1 MVFST
6 IVRRVVVSSTARRAR
21 CYNSRWF
28 NAKSSTSSSPYKR
41 ELSKQQV
48 EGSKDVISGS
58 KQPSTTSTPPPGGE
72 SAPVVSKNAGGN
84 GGEAGGMLLPLLVL
98 VGIGAGGTAY
108 YNDMIP
114 GLSMNDTNNTPPKK
128 VMGMQKEN
136 KLLQDVVEE
145 VVVTKKASTSSSEST
160 ITEEEKEP
168 QKSPLPTGEEVVHKA
183 VENAAAQAAAESL
196 EFVDSTASS
205 SVPKV
210 DIVSQP
216 SVHDDMSRPTAS
228 IGNYEITFSIDPE
241 TELRSSRT
249 AIATSAPIPSNID
262 GSDYLVNIDSLTTP
276 ELRTRLIQ
284 LATEM
289 SNRTKW
295 EAARLNEFLTVKERE
310 VEGRYLEILH
320 KQRLEFESLLAQRL
334 REQEDVITRHANA
347 ALAAKEEGIQ
357 TLMKATEDAREAEM
371 KDMLTNETKIIATKL
386 ESDYEQRLQD
396 ELAQMKAVYA
406 TDLDEYCTKMT
417 SLKDK
422 LDTLEKRLE
431 VSRDY
436 ESGSKRAHA
445 LSAAALALASK
456 LEVGEAAA
464 VELAALKGAAGD
476 EGVIASAV
484 GMIPSSA
491 KGGLPTLA
499 ELQAKFDECYNIGR
513 EVSSCL
519 PYWPLNFALFC
530 HNLVLIIVQTTFH
543 LGCDGTRRSCW
554 LRRTTPRHVLREDIR
569 PSLAR
574 CCAQDRRGGECCRW
588 YIILGS

>member
-1 MVFST
+1 MVGST
-6 IVRRVVVSSTARRAR
+6 LLLRRAVVVSSTARRAG
-21 CYNSRWF
+21 CYSSRRF
-28 NAKSSTSSSPYKR
+28 NAKSSSTSSSPYKR

-48 EGSKDVISGS
+48 EGNKDVIGS
-58 KQPSTTSTPPPGGE
+58 KPPSSSTTTTPPGE
-72 SAPVVSKNAGGN
+72 GASVVGRNAGGN
-84 GGEAGGMLLPLLVL
+84 GGEAGGMFLPLLVL
-98 VGIGAGGTAY
+98 AGIGAGGAAY
-108 YNDMIP
+108 YNNMIP
-114 GLSMNDTNNTPPKK
+114 GLSMNDTTNNNTPKK
-128 VMGMQKEN
+128 VMGMQKE
-136 KLLQDVVEE
+136 KELLQDVVEE
-145 VVVTKKASTSSSEST
+145 IVVTKKTSSSSLEST
-160 ITEEEKEP
+160 VVTEEEVKEEP
-168 QKSPLPTGEEVVHKA
+168 PKSPLPTGEEVVHKA
-183 VENAAAQAAAESL
+183 VENAVARAAAAAESL

-210 DIVSQP
+210 DIVSEP
-216 SVHDDMSRPTAS
+216 SVHDDDMSRPTASS

-241 TELRSSRT
+241 SELRSSSSRT
-249 AIATSAPIPSNID
+249 AMATSAPIPSNID
-262 GSDYLVNIDSLTTP
+262 GSDYLVNIDSLTTT

-284 LATEM
+284 LASEM

-371 KDMLTNETKIIATKL
+371 KDMLTNETKIITSKL
-386 ESDYEQRLQD
+386 EADYEQRLQD

-406 TDLDEYCTKMT
+406 TELDEYCTKMT

-491 KGGLPTLA
+491 KGGVPTLA
-499 ELQAKFDECYNIGR
+499 ELQAKFDECYTIGR
-513 EVSSCL
+513 EVSSWL
-519 PYWPLNFALFC
+519 TILAIELYVVVLLFFVTG
-530 HNLVLIIVQTTFH
+530 LDLIIIETTFH
-543 LGCDGTRRSCW
+543 F
-554 LRRTTPRHVLREDIR
+554 
-569 PSLAR
+569 
-574 CCAQDRRGGECCRW
+574 
-588 YIILGS
+588 

>member
-1 MVFST
+1 MVT
-6 IVRRVVVSSTARRAR
+6 LLLLRRAVGLSSTAQRSGCSSRR
-21 CYNSRWF
+21 F

-48 EGSKDVISGS
+48 EGSKDVINGS
-58 KQPSTTSTPPPGGE
+58 KPPSSTSSTPSGE
-72 SAPVVSKNAGGN
+72 GASVSGRNSGGN
-84 GGEAGGMLLPLLVL
+84 GGEGGGGGLFLPLLVL
-98 VGIGAGGTAY
+98 AGIGAGGAAY

-114 GLSMNDTNNTPPKK
+114 GLSMNDTPPKK
-128 VMGMQKEN
+128 VMQKE
-136 KLLQDVVEE
+136 KELLQDVVEE
-145 VVVTKKASTSSSEST
+145 VVSTKTESTSCSELT
-160 ITEEEKEP
+160 VTEEVKEA
-168 QKSPLPTGEEVVHKA
+168 KKTVLPTGEEVVHKA
-183 VENAAAQAAAESL
+183 VENAAARAAAESL

-241 TELRSSRT
+241 SELRSSRT
-249 AIATSAPIPSNID
+249 AMATSAPIPINID

-276 ELRTRLIQ
+276 ELRTRLVQ

-386 ESDYEQRLQD
+386 EADYEQRLQD

-422 LDTLEKRLE
+422 LDSLEKRLE

-491 KGGLPTLA
+491 KGGVPTLA

-519 PYWPLNFALFC
+519 PYWPLNFALFRQS
-530 HNLVLIIVQTTFH
+530 LVLIIVETTFH

-554 LRRTTPRHVLREDIR
+554 LRRTTPRHALREDIR

-574 CCAQDRRGGECCRW
+574 CCAQDRRGGECGRW

>member
-1 MVFST
+1 MVT
-6 IVRRVVVSSTARRAR
+6 LLLLRRAVGLSSTAQRSGCSSRR
-21 CYNSRWF
+21 F

-48 EGSKDVISGS
+48 EGSKDVINGS
-58 KQPSTTSTPPPGGE
+58 KPPSSTSSTPSGE
-72 SAPVVSKNAGGN
+72 GASVSGRNSGGN
-84 GGEAGGMLLPLLVL
+84 GGEGGGGGLFLPLLVL
-98 VGIGAGGTAY
+98 AGIGAGGAAY

-114 GLSMNDTNNTPPKK
+114 GLSMNDTPPKK
-128 VMGMQKEN
+128 VMQKE
-136 KLLQDVVEE
+136 KELLQDVVEE
-145 VVVTKKASTSSSEST
+145 VVSTKTESTSCSELT
-160 ITEEEKEP
+160 VTEEVKEA
-168 QKSPLPTGEEVVHKA
+168 KKTVLPTGEEVVHKA
-183 VENAAAQAAAESL
+183 VENAAARAAAESL

-241 TELRSSRT
+241 SELRSSRT
-249 AIATSAPIPSNID
+249 AMATSAPIPINID

-276 ELRTRLIQ
+276 ELRTRLVQ

-386 ESDYEQRLQD
+386 EADYEQRLQD

-422 LDTLEKRLE
+422 LDSLEKRLE

-491 KGGLPTLA
+491 KGGVPTLA

-519 PYWPLNFALFC
+519 PYWPLNFALFRQS
-530 HNLVLIIVQTTFH
+530 LVLIIVETTFH
-543 LGCDGTRRSCW
+543 LGCNGTRRSCW
-554 LRRTTPRHVLREDIR
+554 LRRTTPRHALREDIR

-574 CCAQDRRGGECCRW
+574 CCAQDRRGGECGRW

>member
-1 MVFST
+1 MVT
-6 IVRRVVVSSTARRAR
+6 LLLRRAVGLSSTARRAG
-21 CYNSRWF
+21 CSSRRF

-48 EGSKDVISGS
+48 EGSKDVINGS
-58 KQPSTTSTPPPGGE
+58 KPPSSTSSTPPGE
-72 SAPVVSKNAGGN
+72 GASVSGRNSGGN
-84 GGEAGGMLLPLLVL
+84 GGEGGGGGFFLPLLVL
-98 VGIGAGGTAY
+98 AGIGAGGAAY

-114 GLSMNDTNNTPPKK
+114 GLSMNDTPPKK
-128 VMGMQKEN
+128 VMQKE
-136 KLLQDVVEE
+136 KELLQDVVEE
-145 VVVTKKASTSSSEST
+145 VVSTKTESTSSSELTVS
-160 ITEEEKEP
+160 EEVKEA
-168 QKSPLPTGEEVVHKA
+168 KETNLPTGEEVVHKA
-183 VENAAAQAAAESL
+183 VENAAARAAAESL

-241 TELRSSRT
+241 SELRSSRT
-249 AIATSAPIPSNID
+249 AMATSAPIPSNID

-371 KDMLTNETKIIATKL
+371 KDMLTNETKIIATKF
-386 ESDYEQRLQD
+386 EADYEQRLQN

-491 KGGLPTLA
+491 KGGVPTLA
-499 ELQAKFDECYNIGR
+499 ELQAKFDDCYNIGR
-513 EVSSCL
+513 EVSCCL
-519 PYWPLNFALFC
+519 PYWPFNFALFRQS
-530 HNLVLIIVQTTFH
+530 LVLIIVKQHF
-543 LGCDGTRRSCW
+543 
-554 LRRTTPRHVLREDIR
+554 I
-569 PSLAR
+569 
-574 CCAQDRRGGECCRW
+574 
-588 YIILGS
+588 

>member
-1 MVFST
+1 MVLST
-6 IVRRVVVSSTARRAR
+6 IVRAVFVSTTARRAG
-21 CYNSRWF
+21 CYSSRRF
-28 NAKSSTSSSPYKR
+28 NAKSSTASSPYKR

-48 EGSKDVISGS
+48 EGSKDVINGS

-72 SAPVVSKNAGGN
+72 GAPVVGRNAGGN
-84 GGEAGGMLLPLLVL
+84 GEEAGGMFLPLLVL
-98 VGIGAGGTAY
+98 AGIGAGGAAY

-114 GLSMNDTNNTPPKK
+114 GFSMNDTNNTPPKK
-128 VMGMQKEN
+128 IMGMPKE
-136 KLLQDVVEE
+136 KELLQDVVEE
-145 VVVTKKASTSSSEST
+145 VVVTKKALTSSSEST
-160 ITEEEKEP
+160 VTEEVKEP

-183 VENAAAQAAAESL
+183 VENAATRAAAESL
-196 EFVDSTASS
+196 EVVDSNASS

-210 DIVSQP
+210 EDIVSQP
-216 SVHDDMSRPTAS
+216 SVHSAS

-241 TELRSSRT
+241 SELRSSRI
-249 AIATSAPIPSNID
+249 AVATSALIPSNID

-357 TLMKATEDAREAEM
+357 TLMKATEDAGEAEM

-386 ESDYEQRLQD
+386 EADYEQRLQD

-417 SLKDK
+417 NLKDK

-436 ESGSKRAHA
+436 EKGSKRAHA
-445 LSAAALALASK
+445 LSAAALALATK

-476 EGVIASAV
+476 DGVIASAV

-491 KGGLPTLA
+491 KGGVPSLA
-499 ELQAKFDECYNIGR
+499 ELQARFDECYNIGR
-513 EVSSCL
+513 EVSNCL

-530 HNLVLIIVQTTFH
+530 HNLVLIIVETKFH
-543 LGCDGTRRSCW
+543 LGCDGTQRSCW
-554 LRRTTPRHVLREDIR
+554 LRRTTPRHALREDIR

-574 CCAQDRRGGECCRW
+574 CCAQDRRGGECGRW

>member
-1 MVFST
+1 MVT
-6 IVRRVVVSSTARRAR
+6 LLLLRRAVGLSSTAQRSGCSSRR
-21 CYNSRWF
+21 F

-48 EGSKDVISGS
+48 EGSKDVINGS
-58 KQPSTTSTPPPGGE
+58 KPPSSTSSTPSGE
-72 SAPVVSKNAGGN
+72 GASVSGRNSGGN
-84 GGEAGGMLLPLLVL
+84 GGEGGGGGLFLPLLVL
-98 VGIGAGGTAY
+98 AGIGAGGAAY

-114 GLSMNDTNNTPPKK
+114 GLSMNDTPPKK
-128 VMGMQKEN
+128 VMQKE
-136 KLLQDVVEE
+136 KELLQDVVEE
-145 VVVTKKASTSSSEST
+145 VVSTKTESTSSSELT
-160 ITEEEKEP
+160 VTEEVKEA
-168 QKSPLPTGEEVVHKA
+168 KKTVLPTGEEVVHKA
-183 VENAAAQAAAESL
+183 VENAAARAAAESL

-241 TELRSSRT
+241 SELRSSRT
-249 AIATSAPIPSNID
+249 AMATSAPIPINID

-276 ELRTRLIQ
+276 ELRTRLVQ

-386 ESDYEQRLQD
+386 EADYEQRLQD

-422 LDTLEKRLE
+422 LDSLEKRLE

-491 KGGLPTLA
+491 KGGVPTLA

-519 PYWPLNFALFC
+519 PYWPLNFALFRQS
-530 HNLVLIIVQTTFH
+530 LVLIIVETTFH
-543 LGCDGTRRSCW
+543 LGCNGTRRSCW
-554 LRRTTPRHVLREDIR
+554 LRRTTPRHALREDIR

-574 CCAQDRRGGECCRW
+574 CCAQDRRGGECGRW

>member
-1 MVFST
+1 MVT
-6 IVRRVVVSSTARRAR
+6 LLLLRRAVGLSSTARRSG
-21 CYNSRWF
+21 CSSRRF

-48 EGSKDVISGS
+48 EGSKDVINGS
-58 KQPSTTSTPPPGGE
+58 KPPSSTSSTPSGE
-72 SAPVVSKNAGGN
+72 GASVSGRNSGGN
-84 GGEAGGMLLPLLVL
+84 GGEGGEGGLFLPLLVL
-98 VGIGAGGTAY
+98 AGIGAGGAAY

-114 GLSMNDTNNTPPKK
+114 GLSMNDTPPKK
-128 VMGMQKEN
+128 VMQKE
-136 KLLQDVVEE
+136 KELLQDVVEE
-145 VVVTKKASTSSSEST
+145 VVSTKTESTSSSELT
-160 ITEEEKEP
+160 VTEEVKEA
-168 QKSPLPTGEEVVHKA
+168 KKTVLPTGEEVVHKA
-183 VENAAAQAAAESL
+183 VENAAARAAAESL

-210 DIVSQP
+210 DTVSQP

-241 TELRSSRT
+241 SELRSSRT
-249 AIATSAPIPSNID
+249 AMATSAPIPSNID

-276 ELRTRLIQ
+276 ELRTRLVQ

-386 ESDYEQRLQD
+386 EADYEQRLQD

-422 LDTLEKRLE
+422 LDSLEKRLE

-491 KGGLPTLA
+491 KGGVPTLA

-519 PYWPLNFALFC
+519 PYWPLNFALFRQS
-530 HNLVLIIVQTTFH
+530 LVLIIVETTFH

-554 LRRTTPRHVLREDIR
+554 LRRTTPRHALREDIR

-574 CCAQDRRGGECCRW
+574 CCAQDRRGGECGRW